1 MKRRIIITI
10 ALLALLLGVFAVGA
24 TANSQTL
31 QDTINN
37 AESGA
42 TITLYTAATEPIS
55 VDKDLVIDLNGNDI
69 FELHVAEGKTVT
81 VFDFQTNDY
90 NVSDGIYGKIY
101 AHSGNVVAAEGYL
114 AVDEDNTDAYDI
126 LSFHKLNLEITA
138 MSLRTSA
145 ENEQDPGVYYKSNFR
160 GDEVI
165 AAQVAK
171 YGIAL
176 NINEA
181 PNASNMNTTT
191 RASVFKNFAAG
202 ESGNAGKTG
211 TLLKGII
218 KATNSEANN
227 ERNANMPIF
236 GRPYVQLKGT
246 GEYIFGN
253 TAQRSLRQQ
262 MELVDQNWTNY
273 TAKAQGSVLWMFRNC
288 KKMISGWNIPNI
300 LGEMNAPLSDGK
312 TLKLLAISSSFGQ
325 NTTHYLADAA
335 IAEGYEKVI
344 VGRLYASGCTLEKHY
359 NASKSGEPVYQ
370 YTKLVKSAGDSGLS
384 WDIVKRDGQ
393 GTMKEGLL
401 DEDWDVIFF
410 QQSAHYSPL
419 PASYISSNGVD
430 YIDALVSFVKEN
442 MTNPKARFVWNL
454 CWAFT
459 NGAPESLCWNTYG
472 KNQLN
477 MYQGLID
484 TLELRV
490 LPKNHFD
497 AIIPTGT
504 AVQNLRT
511 SYIGDNLTK
520 IEDGNDHLHLNHIGR
535 YLAAYTLLSVLTG
548 EPITEIHL
556 TNDQISTYTGDNKYD
571 KVELTEKDKLA
582 IIEAVNNAIAK
593 PYEITQSIYTA
604 E

>member
-1 MKRRIIITI
+1 MKRRIIIVV
-10 ALLALLLGVFAVGA
+10 ALLALILGAMTVGA
-24 TANSQTL
+24 VANSQTL

-55 VDKDLVIDLNGNDI
+55 VGKDLVIDLNGNDL
-69 FELHVAEGKTVT
+69 FELNVAEGKTVT
-81 VFDFQTNDY
+81 VFDGQTDDY
-90 NVSDGIYGKIY
+90 AVSDGIYGKIY
-101 AHSGNVVAAEGYL
+101 AHSGNVCAAEGYL
-114 AVDEDNTDAYDI
+114 AVTEGTA
-126 LSFHKLNLEITA
+126 LSFHKLTLEITA
-138 MSLRTSA
+138 MSLRSKTDSKY
-145 ENEQDPGVYYKSNFR
+145 DPSVYYKSNFR
-160 GDEVI
+160 GDEV
-165 AAQVAK
+165 VASKIEK

-176 NINEA
+176 NVKEE
-181 PNASNMNTTT
+181 PSASNMNITS
-191 RASVFKNFAAG
+191 RFSVFQNFTAG
-202 ESGNAGKTG
+202 PNGNAGTG

-218 KATNSEANN
+218 KSTNSEGNN
-227 ERNANMPIF
+227 ERNAKMPIY

-253 TAQRSLRQQ
+253 AARRSLRQQ
-262 MELVDQNWTNY
+262 LEAIDNNWSSYSENQ
-273 TAKAQGSVLWMFRNC
+273 KKSILWMFWNY
-288 KKMISGWNIPNI
+288 KNVLSGWDITNITE
-300 LGEMNAPLSDGK
+300 EMNAPQSDGK

-335 IAEGYEKVI
+335 IAEGYENVI
-344 VGRLYASGCTLEKHY
+344 VGRLYADGCTLEKHY
-359 NASKSGEPVYQ
+359 NASKSGKPVYQ

-384 WDIVKRDGQ
+384 WDIVKLVDQ
-393 GTMKEGLL
+393 GTMKDGLL

-419 PASYISSNGVD
+419 PDSYISANGVD

-454 CWAFT
+454 CWAFK

-484 TLELRV
+484 TLKLRV
-490 LPKNHFD
+490 LPKTHFD

-535 YLAAYTLLSVLTG
+535 YLSAYTLLSVLTG
-548 EPITEIHL
+548 KPITEIHL
-556 TNDQISTYTGDNKYD
+556 TNDQISTYTGDNKYN

-582 IIEAVNNAIAK
+582 IIEAVNNAIAN